1 MIFQFSRTKRLN
13 FSNTHDVLFDTLI
26 RSKAMFL
33 GFSNKS
39 QCPCFPTTLGLN
51 KIFKTLMLTSLMY
64 LFVSFDI
71 ISNAFNLN
79 VLMPPIAQ
87 KRYFHGLMAPLK
99 KNERKSPIIVYNAYK
114 KVWRKLWHLWRV
126 GKKSIVVNDTRSVFM
141 ENNNN
146 NNNNK
151 LKKWI
156 TMGWML
162 TW

>member
-1 MIFQFSRTKRLN
+1 
-13 FSNTHDVLFDTLI
+13 
-26 RSKAMFL
+26 
-33 GFSNKS
+33 
-39 QCPCFPTTLGLN
+39 
-51 KIFKTLMLTSLMY
+51 
-64 LFVSFDI
+64 
-71 ISNAFNLN
+71 
-79 VLMPPIAQ
+79 
-87 KRYFHGLMAPLK
+87 
-99 KNERKSPIIVYNAYK
+99 
-114 KVWRKLWHLWRV
+114 V